1 MHDLVTGLPPW
12 AWSLFILALM
22 VVVGL
27 IAHSVVYSIAGRI
40 ARRTPRPL
48 DELFVQHSRRPARL
62 LFPMIFISL
71 AWSAIPPVPEIAFTG
86 QRLLGVLFIVAIAWL
101 LVKLLAVFS
110 DWIAL
115 RYPLEVANNLAARR
129 IRTQANIFRR
139 IAAFIVAGIAAALIL
154 MKIPGVENV
163 GASLLASA
171 GIAGIIMGVAA
182 RPVLSNL
189 LAGLQIALT
198 QPIRIDDV
206 VIVEGEWGRIE
217 EITNTYVVVRVW
229 DLRRLVVPLS
239 HFIEKPF
246 QNWTRQTADLLG
258 TVFINADY
266 TVPVEEVR
274 AELHRILQ
282 ASGMWDGKVWNLQ
295 VVEATERTV
304 QLRALMSAPDAS
316 AAWDLRCLVRERLIA
331 YVQQHYPDSLPRARA
346 ELHRQASEP
355 APPPP
360 DTPEP
365 GSTGAVDHV
374 VASARG
380 PAESRSEP
388 LRAPLKDPAR
398 A

>member
-1 MHDLVTGLPPW
+1 MHDLATGLPPW

-62 LFPMIFISL
+62 LFPMTFISL
-71 AWSAIPPVPEIAFTG
+71 AWSAIPPAPEIAFTG

-355 APPPP
+355 APLPS

-365 GSTGAVDHV
+365 GSTGAVDLV

-380 PAESRSEP
+380 PAESRSEH
-388 LRAPLKDPAR
+388 LRAPLKDPSR